1 MEKLL
6 SLRWVFDPPIRMKI
20 NHGDHRDH
28 GEKSIET
35 ENSVSSVPGPAL
47 GEAEGWRM
55 IFDGARNL

>member
-6 SLRWVFDPPIRMKI
+6 SLRWVFDSPIRMKI

-35 ENSVSSVPGPAL
+35 ENFVSSVPGPAL
-47 GEAEGWRM
+47 GEAEGW
-55 IFDGARNL
+55 